1 MPVVSIVSPVYNV
14 GKYLPAFIESVM
26 DQTFID
32 WELLL
37 VDDGSTDGSSE
48 ICDRYAVKDNRI
60 RVIHKT
66 NGGVSSARNAGIRE
80 SVGEWLMM
88 PDPDDILLK
97 DALQVLL
104 SYTSEDVDLISAGYE
119 RNEFGKI
126 VPEEK
131 PSETKKVSVEKFVE
145 EISPLPQPRNLDR
158 YCWNKLYRMSV
169 IKENA
174 VFFDVDLYFRED
186 FLYVYRFFSHC
197 SGNVQIISN
206 KVYIYFMRNTGAAVS
221 LQRCYSPK
229 YAGRFIAITR
239 CYDILEQM
247 EVSSLTKRRMKKMM
261 LTAYRRLSQ
270 LMCEAGA
277 ATKER
282 QIYYNKLLQYYS
294 RCEIYMANVRT
305 ICHRFLKTATRYFC
319 PKTDV
324 L

>member
-60 RVIHKT
+60 KVIHKT

-126 VPEEK
+126 VMEEK
-131 PSETKKVSVEKFVE
+131 PSETKKVSVTKYVE
-145 EISPLPQPRNLDR
+145 EISILSPPRNIDC

-169 IKENA
+169 IMENA

-294 RCEIYMANVRT
+294 RWEICMANIRT
-305 ICHRFLKTATRYFC
+305 FCHRPIQVIMRYNM
-319 PKTDV
+319 PASN
-324 L
+324 